1 VSEEIYENMRK
12 GCDVAPGDILMVRDG
27 TYLIGTSAFVT
38 ENDVP
43 MLFQSHIF
51 RIRVLKPKVVDP
63 YLLFV
68 CLNTPIVKAQIRSK
82 QFTQDIIDTLGN
94 RVLELALP
102 IPRDRRTREGLACA
116 AKEIIERRAKYREE
130 ARLLTL
136 ALQGKISAEIAEE
149 VEELTGEEPPGL
161 ASPAAFR

>member
-1 VSEEIYENMRK
+1 
-12 GCDVAPGDILMVRDG
+12 MVRDG
-27 TYLIGTSAFVT
+27 TYLIGTPAFVT
-38 ENDVP
+38 DNDVP

-51 RIRVLKPKVVDP
+51 RIRILKPNVIDP

-102 IPRDRRTREGLACA
+102 VPRDQRTRARLARA

-130 ARLLTL
+130 ARLLPLT
-136 ALQGKISAEIAEE
+136 LQGKIPAEIAEE
-149 VEELTGEEPPGL
+149 VEELAPEEPP
-161 ASPAAFR
+161 A